1 MKGCLELVKKTTTEK
16 LKNDELIGRSKI
28 LRQRRDH
35 LKVMKEQSKIDLQE
49 SDDGEMSYKEA
60 EKLFVEMASKIEGF
74 PVDPSKCS
82 VIIPKLA
89 VNKEAIVTVVLK
101 NIYNG
106 VVNDG
111 ASKITISLKDQSGQ
125 VVILK
130 VSKEVGDGNYEAV
143 FIPKTY
149 GSYELSVLVGEEHI
163 IGSPYR

>member
-1 MKGCLELVKKTTTEK
+1 MVKRTTAEN
-16 LKNDELIGRSKI
+16 LKDDELIGKSKI
-28 LRQRRDH
+28 LQQRRDH
-35 LKVMKEQSKIDLQE
+35 LRIMKEHSKIDLKE
-49 SDDGEMSYKEA
+49 SDDGEISYKEA

-74 PVDPSKCS
+74 SVDPSKCS

-89 VNKEAIVTVVLK
+89 VNKQAIITVVLK

-111 ASKITISLKDQSGQ
+111 ASKITISLTDQSGQ
-125 VVILK
+125 VVILE
-130 VSKEVGDGNYEAV
+130 VSQEIGDGIYEAV
-143 FIPKTY
+143 FIPKTH